1 MQLIFDV
8 IDVDMDAT
16 IEDVVKNYTDTEVRL
31 LVEWYK
37 KSIRDEWHI
46 INDDITNKYAYME
59 QFPLFDTKA
68 NVFVLLKNG
77 KTTKENCVDYTYSFD
92 NSGNKRESEKV
103 GFKMKPEWERVLA
116 WQYYDFY

>member
-46 INDDITNKYAYME
+46 INDDISNKYTYME

-77 KTTKENCVDYTYSFD
+77 KTTKENCVDYAYSFD
-92 NSGNKRESEKV
+92 IYGNKRKDEEI
-103 GFKMKPEWERVLA
+103 GFKMKPEWEKILA